1 MFQSCVLGA
10 HCPPY
15 TTGLWFLLFMG
26 MRINCFKIV
35 PNMYFQDNW
44 VTFIWNISF
53 KDGFSR
59 NFDRIANPLLRICLI
74 NIMTLSQ
81 VPLETCIILKNL
93 FTNATLD
100 RGAISMSVSLVP
112 VDCVFMDQLEAYITL
127 QLVWIWKIEIVYNYL
142 HKWHRS
148 RCTLAVDWRHL

>member
-1 MFQSCVLGA
+1 
-10 HCPPY
+10 
-15 TTGLWFLLFMG
+15 MG
-26 MRINCFKIV
+26 MRINCSKIV
-35 PNMYFQDNW
+35 PNMYFQNNW
-44 VTFIWNISF
+44 VTFIRNVSF

-93 FTNATLD
+93 FTKVTLD

-127 QLVWIWKIEIVYNYL
+127 QLVWI
-142 HKWHRS
+142 
-148 RCTLAVDWRHL
+148 